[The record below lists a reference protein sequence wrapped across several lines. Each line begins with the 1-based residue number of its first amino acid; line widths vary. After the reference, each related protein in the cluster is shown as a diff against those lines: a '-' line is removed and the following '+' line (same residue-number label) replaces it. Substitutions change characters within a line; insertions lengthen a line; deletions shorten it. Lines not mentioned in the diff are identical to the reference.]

1 MLKWLENRFFNHFFR
16 FIIMNLTISVR
27 KKDQI
32 QFEDDF
38 IQNPEISLDLVERLR
53 IEAGK
58 FLYEYPT
65 TFRRIVKVI
74 RKKQS

>member
-1 MLKWLENRFFNHFFR
+1 
-16 FIIMNLTISVR
+16 MNVTIKIK
-27 KKDQI
+27 KKDDRNSD
-32 QFEDDF
+32 EDF
-38 IQNPEISLDLVERLR
+38 IDNPEESLDLVERLR

-65 TFRRIVKVI
+65 TFRRIVTVV

>member
-1 MLKWLENRFFNHFFR
+1 
-16 FIIMNLTISVR
+16 MNLTISVR
-27 KKDQI
+27 KKNQV
-32 QFEDDF
+32 QFEDEY
-38 IQNPEISLDLVERLR
+38 IKNPEESLDLVERLR

-74 RKKQS
+74 RKKQG